1 MLKKTAVAVAVAVAL
16 LLVGMP
22 DVSSMA
28 VRSDPNRGREILH
41 SRRQMMST
49 SATTFIVGVLA
60 SPLPVQAAADC
71 FNDCVKNCKKIAP
84 KDPEYCTLNCRDYCD
99 QEDRAD
105 GLSGSKSADNGEVGI
120 LGGTFGQGTV
130 PKGEDKPPSIKLP
143 GLDFSS
149 DDGKKLL
156 GY

>member
-1 MLKKTAVAVAVAVAL
+1 MWKKTVAAGAFLFVFVD
-16 LLVGMP
+16 MP
-22 DVSSMA
+22 VVSAMA
-28 VRSDPNRGREILH
+28 VRSDPNCGREALP
-41 SRRQMMST
+41 SRRQMMSA
-49 SATTFIVGVLA
+49 SAKTFMVGMLA
-60 SPLPVQAAADC
+60 SPFPVEAAADC
-71 FNDCVKNCKKIAP
+71 FSDCVKNCKKIAP